1 MVILITTFL
10 IQLDQNTVRRTIHT
24 QLKLNLVDLEKKN
37 KQGTKNKKNLIIKK

>member
-1 MVILITTFL
+1 MVILIITFL

-24 QLKLNLVDLEKKN
+24 QLKLNLVIWKKN